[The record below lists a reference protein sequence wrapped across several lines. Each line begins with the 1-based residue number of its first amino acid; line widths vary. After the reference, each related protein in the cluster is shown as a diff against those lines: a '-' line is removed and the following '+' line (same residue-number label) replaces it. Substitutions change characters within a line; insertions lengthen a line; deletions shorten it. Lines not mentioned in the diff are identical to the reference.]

1 MKITILYSGFKI
13 VGRFVPFYGILMI
26 FGFAL
31 AIIAAI
37 PRAKKLGIPVAEIA
51 YSAVFTVIGA
61 MVGAKLLAILTSLQY
76 IIPYLKNGGSILAIL
91 QSGFVFYGGFLG
103 GFLALFLY
111 TKAYKEPFGKY
122 IQMYAPSV
130 PLGHLFGR
138 IGCLFGGCC
147 YGMPVSE
154 NFPFSVVY
162 QFVDEGYWSMVS
174 VVPEQAYL
182 PVPLMEALC
191 LVVVYVIAEYTFYK
205 SDKKFLPTYIYLF
218 SYGVLRFT
226 LEFFRGDAERG
237 FFLGLS
243 TSQIISLLILS
254 VSAYFLIKTLL
265 KRKTTE
271 NQNVQLEIPISKSTA
286 ETIDKTE

>member
-1 MKITILYSGFKI
+1 MRITILYTSFSLLGRVIPLYGF
-13 VGRFVPFYGILMI
+13 LMV

-31 AIIAAI
+31 AIIASI

-61 MVGAKLLAILTSLQY
+61 MIGAKLLAILTSLRY
-76 IIPYLKNGGSILAIL
+76 VIPYLKQGGSILKIL
-91 QSGFVFYGGFLG
+91 ESGFVFYGGFIG

-111 TKAYKEPFGKY
+111 CKAYKEPFGKY
-122 IQMYAPSV
+122 IQLYAPSV

-147 YGMPVSE
+147 YGIPVGA
-154 NFPFSVVY
+154 NAPFSVVY
-162 QFVDEGYWSMVS
+162 QFVDESYYSLVS
-174 VVPEQAYL
+174 VTPGQAYL
-182 PVPLMEALC
+182 PVQLIEALC

-205 SDKKFLPTYIYLF
+205 SEEKWLPSFIYFF

-243 TSQIISLLILS
+243 TSQIISLFILAIT
-254 VSAYFLIKTLL
+254 VYYFIKLL
-265 KRKTTE
+265 FTKKNKTKHT
-271 NQNVQLEIPISKSTA
+271 QLEIQIP
-286 ETIDKTE
+286 ENKTEQ